1 MGLFSSAVS
10 VNCCPGDKKAECR
23 EFNCLILLFEG
34 GFVKFLDLCPRAAQF
49 NRTFCQNEL
58 DVFVIQTE

>member
-1 MGLFSSAVS
+1 MGLFYSAVS